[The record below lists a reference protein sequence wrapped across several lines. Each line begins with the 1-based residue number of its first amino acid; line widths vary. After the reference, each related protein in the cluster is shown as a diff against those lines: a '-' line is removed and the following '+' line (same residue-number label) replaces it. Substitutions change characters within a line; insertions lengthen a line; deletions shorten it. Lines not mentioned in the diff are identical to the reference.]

1 MASASS
7 TAPGATKT
15 VAHGVAPLRAG
26 QGYSFVLRRL
36 HSLSGIVPVGAFLFE
51 HILISNSTAVTG
63 PDAYARQVSF
73 LANLPLVFFLELFGI
88 WLPILFHALYG
99 FYIWY
104 RGDGNTVAY
113 PWSGN
118 WMYTAQRWTGGI
130 AFVYILWHTYTM
142 RFTGVDLHDNPMAS
156 FGKVQ
161 GEVMHT
167 GAVPLL
173 CGRTGRGF
181 VALRVWDLAVL
192 GEVGHCFGRQGAEEI
207 SARLPGAFSGAV
219 RGRVCQSLF
228 VPLAADCGGRGE
240 LGDGSYSPRNICL
253 WSASSKE
260 QLNHRGHRGHGE
272 DDVVRKAGAI
282 RWRLPRSLLSAAGLP
297 DCPR

>member
-7 TAPGATKT
+7 TAPGVAKGASKL

-26 QGYSFVLRRL
+26 QGSSFVLRRL

-51 HILISNSTAVTG
+51 HILVSNSTAIGANG
-63 PDAYARQVSF
+63 PDAYARQVYF
-73 LANLPLVFFLELFGI
+73 LAHLPLVNLLELFGI

-104 RGDGNTVAY
+104 RGDGNSVAY

-130 AFVYILWHTYTM
+130 AFAYIVWHVYTM
-142 RFTGVDLHDNPMAS
+142 RFLGDDLHAHPELS

-167 GAVPLL
+167 GLFLFYVVGLVAASWHFAYGIWLFSAKWGIVSGDKAQKRLLRVCLALFLVL
-173 CGRTGRGF
+173 CGAGF
-181 VALRVWDLAVL
+181 ASLYSFRSHPLADDDQNRASVQSN
-192 GEVGHCFGRQGAEEI
+192 H
-207 SARLPGAFSGAV
+207 SPGAPVAAQRKGA
-219 RGRVCQSLF
+219 Q
-228 VPLAADCGGRGE
+228 
-240 LGDGSYSPRNICL
+240 
-253 WSASSKE
+253 
-260 QLNHRGHRGHGE
+260 
-272 DDVVRKAGAI
+272 
-282 RWRLPRSLLSAAGLP
+282 
-297 DCPR
+297 

>member
-7 TAPGATKT
+7 SAPA

-26 QGYSFVLRRL
+26 QGSSFVLRRL

-51 HILISNSTAVTG
+51 HILISNSTAIGANG
-63 PDAYARQVSF
+63 PASYARQVSF

-88 WLPILFHALYG
+88 WLPIAFHALYG

-104 RGDGNTVAY
+104 RGEGNTTSY

-161 GEVMHT
+161 NEVMHP
-167 GAVPLL
+167 GLFLFYVVGLVAASWHFAYGIWLFCAKWGIVSGDKAQKRLLRVCLAFFLVL
-173 CGRTGRGF
+173 CGAGF
-181 VALRVWDLAVL
+181 A
-192 GEVGHCFGRQGAEEI
+192 
-207 SARLPGAFSGAV
+207 
-219 RGRVCQSLF
+219 SLYSF
-228 VPLAADCGGRGE
+228 RSRPIADDDQNRAIVHTRHKA
-240 LGDGSYSPRNICL
+240 DTQ
-253 WSASSKE
+253 SASSGRPV
-260 QLNHRGHRGHGE
+260 Q
-272 DDVVRKAGAI
+272 
-282 RWRLPRSLLSAAGLP
+282 
-297 DCPR
+297 